1 MLRNYLKIAFRN
13 LSKHKVHSLINLLGL
28 ATAVACCLLIG
39 LFVNQEF
46 SYDRFHSKS
55 NRLYR
60 AWTQELYNG
69 EVIIN
74 TSTPYIL
81 GPTLGKSVPEVDAFC
96 RVQSASVS
104 VRRGTDVF
112 SERIYIADSTFFDL
126 FDFPILNGSAAHA
139 LDRLNTVVLSE
150 TMAEKY
156 FGNQNPVGKSLR
168 VQLDSTFEAFTV
180 MAVAKN
186 SPVASSLR
194 FGMLISFEHLKP
206 LVSDRVMKS
215 WFNVTPETYVL
226 LREGADTNR
235 INAKFPALL
244 RTALGDDYTGDNYAI
259 HLQPMHAVHLD
270 TLLTGGLEP
279 TGNPSYLYILSGI
292 ALFVL
297 TIACIN
303 FVTLTLGRSV
313 SRAQEVGVRKAMG
326 AQRRQLM
333 NQFWGEALLMT
344 GLSVVLGVLLALAST
359 PWFNRVT
366 GQALALSINGELLI
380 LLLAMVAVVGL
391 VAGSYPALV
400 LSGFRPVEVLK
411 GKLSLR
417 ADTHWFRRALVV
429 VQFSL
434 AVLLIAG
441 TLVLNRQ
448 LNFLQTSSLGYQKEQ
463 TVILPLSRGGD
474 EGRQVVERLRNA
486 LNARP
491 EVLGVTASAFPFGD
505 AGNWGQLGYTDN
517 QRAYRKLRFNLVDPY
532 FLPTH
537 GIKLVAGRNFD
548 PRNRGDV
555 FGGIIVN
562 RAFVNEYGWRDPLN
576 ARLPGKFP
584 DHRIIGVTEDFHF
597 TSLRTKV
604 EPLMLLIRRD
614 SLRRGFENITYE
626 SSPTPDVSV
635 RLAAG
640 PLTDRIA
647 MLERVWKSVAPNDP
661 FSYSFLDQNL
671 QRQYEQEQRLGSLV
685 SVSSALAI
693 LIASLGLFG
702 LATLA
707 VARRTKEIGIRK
719 VLGASVFNVVGLLSK
734 DFLKLVLL
742 GILIATPLAWYAAD
756 SWLSDFAYRIST
768 PWWAFAVAGLLAVL
782 IAFVTVS
789 FQSVKTA
796 LMNPVKSLRTE

>member
-1 MLRNYLKIAFRN
+1 MLRNYLKIALRN

-39 LFVNQEF
+39 LFVQQEF
-46 SYDRFHSKS
+46 SYDRFHVKS
-55 NRLYR
+55 DRLYR

-69 EVIIN
+69 EVIVN
-74 TSTPYIL
+74 TVSPYPL
-81 GPTLGKSVPEVDAFC
+81 GPTLHQSVPEVEAFC
-96 RVQSASVS
+96 RVSGGAVN
-104 VRRGTDVF
+104 VRRDTDVF
-112 SERIYIADSTFFDL
+112 SERLYFADSTFFTL
-126 FDFPILNGSAAHA
+126 FDFPMAYGSAVGA
-139 LDRLNTVVLSE
+139 LNRLNTVVLSE
-150 TMAEKY
+150 TMSEKY
-156 FGNQNPVGKSLR
+156 FGDRNPVGQSLQVR
-168 VQLDSTFEAFTV
+168 LDSTFEAFTV
-180 MAVAKN
+180 VAVAKN
-186 SPVASSLR
+186 PPVASSLR
-194 FGMLISFEHLKP
+194 FGMLVSSGHLKP
-206 LVSDRVMKS
+206 LVSDRAMKS
-215 WFNVTPETYVL
+215 WFNVSPETYVL

-235 INAKFPALL
+235 VKAKFPALL
-244 RTALGDDYTGDNYAI
+244 RTALGDDYKGDNYAI
-259 HLQPMHAVHLD
+259 HLQPMPAIHLD
-270 TLLTGGLEP
+270 TRLTGGLEP
-279 TGNPSYLYILSGI
+279 NGNPSYLYILSGI

-297 TIACIN
+297 VIACIN

-344 GLSVVLGVLLALAST
+344 ALAVALGLVLTVVLT
-359 PWFNRVT
+359 PWFNRLT
-366 GQALALSINGELLI
+366 GQTLALSFNGELLL
-380 LLLAMVAVVGL
+380 LLLAMVVLVGL

-411 GKLSLR
+411 GKLTLR
-417 ADTHWFRRALVV
+417 GDTHWFRRALVV

-448 LNFLQTSSLGYQKEQ
+448 LRFLQTSTLGYQKEQ

-474 EGRQVVERLRNA
+474 EGRQLVERLRNA
-486 LNARP
+486 LNSRP
-491 EVLGVTASAFPFGD
+491 EVLGVAAAAFPLGD
-505 AGNWGQLGYTDN
+505 AGNWGLLGYTDN
-517 QRAYRKLRFNLVDPY
+517 QKVYRKFRFNLVDPY

-548 PRNRGDV
+548 SRNSADV
-555 FGGIIVN
+555 FSGIVVN
-562 RAFVNEYGWRDPLN
+562 QAFVDEYGWKDPLN

-584 DHRIIGVTEDFHF
+584 DHRIIGVTEDFHYA
-597 TSLRTKV
+597 SLRSKV

-614 SLRRGFENITYE
+614 SMQRGIENISYE
-626 SSPTPDVSV
+626 SSPTPDLSV

-640 PLTDRIA
+640 NLTERVA
-647 MLERVWKSVAPNDP
+647 MLEKVWKSVAGNEP

-685 SVSSALAI
+685 SVGSVLAV

-702 LATLA
+702 LASLA

-719 VLGASVFNVVGLLSK
+719 VLGASVLSVVSLLSR

-742 GILIATPLAWYAAD
+742 GVLIATPLAWYVAD

-768 PWWAFAVAGLLAVL
+768 PWWAFAVAGFLAVF
-782 IAFVTVS
+782 IAFLTVS
-789 FQSVKTA
+789 MQSVKAA